1 MDSGGEPRYA
11 GVMKI
16 YTKTGDSGDTGLFG
30 GGRVGKDSERVESY
44 GQVDEL
50 NALLGVAR
58 AEGVGEL
65 DGLVKALQDQL
76 FTVGAVLATPAGTKA
91 SSYIPPLDPAWVTA
105 MENAMD
111 RFDTELPPLTSFVL
125 PGGTKAAAALHLA
138 RTVCRRAERRSVPL
152 LRAGEIDAGVIVYLN
167 RLSDFLFTL
176 ARVVNHRAG
185 VQDVPWV
192 APKA

>member
-1 MDSGGEPRYA
+1 
-11 GVMKI
+11 MKI
-16 YTKTGDSGDTGLFG
+16 YTKTGDGGDTGLFG
-30 GGRVGKDSERVESY
+30 GGRVGKESDRVESY

-65 DGLVKALQDQL
+65 DAWLKTLQDQL

-91 SSYIPPLDPAWVTA
+91 SSFIPPLDPEWVTA

-111 RFDTELPPLTSFVL
+111 RFETELPPLTSFVL
-125 PGGTKAAAALHLA
+125 PGGTKAAATLHLA
-138 RTVCRRAERRSVPL
+138 RTVCRRAERRIVPL
-152 LRAGEIDAGVIVYLN
+152 MRAGDVDGAVIVYLN

-185 VQDVPWV
+185 VKDVPWV